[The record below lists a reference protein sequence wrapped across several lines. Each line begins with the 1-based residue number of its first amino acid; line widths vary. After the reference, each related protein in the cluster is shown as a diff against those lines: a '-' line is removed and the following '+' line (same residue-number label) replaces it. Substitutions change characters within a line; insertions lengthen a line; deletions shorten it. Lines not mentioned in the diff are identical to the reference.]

1 MRILRRRDHAA
12 RPAANKP
19 DGVIIFQ
26 ASAQN
31 WRDRVRA
38 LKAAQSPEQGKGDA
52 GLKPDR
58 A

>member
-1 MRILRRRDHAA
+1 MRILRPREHGT
-12 RPAANKP
+12 RPTAKP

-26 ASAQN
+26 ASTQN
-31 WRDRVRA
+31 WRDRVKA
-38 LKAAQSPEQGKGDA
+38 LKAAQGPDQGKGDN

>member
-1 MRILRRRDHAA
+1 MRILRPRDQGT
-12 RPAANKP
+12 RPAAKP

-38 LKAAQSPEQGKGDA
+38 LKAAQGSDQSKADG